1 MSAEGTLL
9 NASEEVLKEDQRS
22 RTDTTWFI
30 IQVLR
35 KLEIKFWIDYS
46 ELKNMPSFE
55 SIIRSKRIIQNER
68 NLYNEK
74 DIFKPEEGVTYEP
87 KRN

>member
-9 NASEEVLKEDQRS
+9 NASEEVLAEDQRS
-22 RTDTTWFI
+22 RTDTKWFV
-30 IQVLR
+30 IQVLKKMGYR
-35 KLEIKFWIDYS
+35 IWIDYS

-55 SIIRSKRIIQNER
+55 SIIRSKRIIQHER

-74 DIFKPEEGVTYEP
+74 DAFKPEEGVTYEP